1 MPRVNP
7 FKQYERANAL
17 QDINQKKL
25 ILRLKA
31 ISIFS
36 IGLGVLVLLGWIF
49 DITILKSIFLGYVTM
64 KINTAICFILSG
76 IAFLSLIIG
85 KWNNISKVI
94 TILLILIAV
103 DSILNID
110 YGIFPSLIPRIG
122 ILLNDKNLYLR
133 SPHITHL
140 SFFFIGI
147 SFLLINSRSLY
158 LKKIAQYS
166 LHTITIIS
174 LISFLT
180 SLNDILN
187 FKRDIVTNIPA
198 IHTTLYLFILSIGI
212 SFLQQDLGYIKIFT
226 GNKIGNILS
235 RIIFPK
241 IFLSLLI
248 ISIIDIFIHEN
259 NLFPEEFVIAITI
272 TFFLIAIL
280 YIIGLNVKKINQIDD
295 LRIEAENKIID
306 VNKNLENRILERTTY
321 LIKQNDVLENFAY
334 IVSHN
339 LRAPVSNLRPLLQFY
354 KKEMNIEKKDI
365 YIDKIEISINNL
377 NNTLNELLDV
387 IAIRNDLKSETL
399 IFESILL
406 EIIESYKGQII
417 ETGAQITYD
426 FSKVPEIEYPSI
438 YLESIIQN
446 LLSNALKYKSPER
459 IPVIHFE
466 TKLINNKI
474 QLSIIDNGL
483 GIDLEENGNLLF
495 GFHKTFHKHPEAKGL
510 GLFLIKKQIE
520 IMGGNITAKSQVN
533 KGTTFEIIF

>member
-1 MPRVNP
+1 MPLVNP

-25 ILRLKA
+25 TLKLKA
-31 ISIFS
+31 ISFLS

-49 DITILKSIFLGYVTM
+49 DITILKSIFSSYVNM
-64 KINTAICFILSG
+64 KIITAICFILSG
-76 IAFLSLIIG
+76 IVFLFLISG
-85 KWNNISKVI
+85 KWNTIPKVL
-94 TILLILIAV
+94 TVLLILIAV
-103 DSILNID
+103 DSVLDIHSE
-110 YGIFPSLIPRIG
+110 IFPSLIPRIG
-122 ILLNDKNLYLR
+122 ILLNDKNLDLR
-133 SPHITHL
+133 SPYFT
-140 SFFFIGI
+140 SFCFFFIGI

-180 SLNDILN
+180 SFSDVLN
-187 FKRDIVTNIPA
+187 FKRDIVTNLPA
-198 IHTTLYLFILSIGI
+198 IHTSLYLFILSIGI

-272 TFFLIAIL
+272 TSFLIAIL

-354 KKEMNIEKKDI
+354 KKEINLEKKDI

-377 NNTLNELLDV
+377 NNILNELLDV
-387 IAIRNDLKSETL
+387 IAIRNDLKSET
-399 IFESILL
+399 IDFESTLL
-406 EIIESYKGQII
+406 KIIESFQGQII
-417 ETGAQITYD
+417 ESKAQITYD

-446 LLSNALKYKSPER
+446 LLSNSLKYKSSER

-483 GIDLEENGNLLF
+483 GIDLEENGTLLF
-495 GFHKTFHKHPEAKGL
+495 GFYKTFHKHPEAKGL